1 MTDPLEYKAA
11 STPSAPTRRTA
22 AGWTVLLV
30 VWMVGLAV
38 WALYLFL
45 AAAVLMKIL

>member
-1 MTDPLEYKAA
+1 MNDPLEYKTAG
-11 STPSAPTRRTA
+11 TTTAPAKRTA

-30 VWMVGLAV
+30 VWAVGLAV

-45 AAAVLMKIL
+45 AAAVLFKLL